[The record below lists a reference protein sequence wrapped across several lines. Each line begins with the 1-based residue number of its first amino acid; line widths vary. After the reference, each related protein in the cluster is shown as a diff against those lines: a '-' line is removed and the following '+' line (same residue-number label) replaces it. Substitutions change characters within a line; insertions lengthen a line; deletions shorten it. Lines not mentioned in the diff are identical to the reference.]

1 MKKIAAAIAMAL
13 ILPLVLVMLAG
24 GCGGKGQLS
33 LRDGL
38 VDYTLR
44 GIIIPLEQQP
54 LQLVV
59 LQRYPVDDPSPTPDV
74 INEKMWKIE
83 DGMITEI
90 SLDEYESLLSERVGN
105 DDLKWTGSQH
115 SIRIFDL
122 NEENGTAVMEVD
134 TMYGPLSI
142 QGNVYKLEHK
152 DGAWNVVEKVNAW
165 AP

>member
-1 MKKIAAAIAMAL
+1 MTPA
-13 ILPLVLVMLAG
+13 P
-24 GCGGKGQLS
+24 
-33 LRDGL
+33 
-38 VDYTLR
+38 
-44 GIIIPLEQQP
+44 P
-54 LQLVV
+54 
-59 LQRYPVDDPSPTPDV
+59 PDV

-83 DGMITEI
+83 DGTTTEI
-90 SLDEYESLLSERVGN
+90 SLEEYESLLSERVDN
-105 DDLKWTGSQH
+105 DDLKWTASQH

-134 TMYGPLSI
+134 TMYGPLAI